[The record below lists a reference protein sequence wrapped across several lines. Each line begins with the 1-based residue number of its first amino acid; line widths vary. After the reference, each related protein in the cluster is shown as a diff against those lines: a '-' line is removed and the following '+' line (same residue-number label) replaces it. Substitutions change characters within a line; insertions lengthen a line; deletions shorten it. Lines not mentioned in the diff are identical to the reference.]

1 MAVEET
7 VFISHPFKCLLT
19 KCLQR
24 CMQSLCQGAYSWVAD
39 GLYRE
44 TMCRIVAHYSVELV
58 QKEWHT
64 VGPMAH
70 TESFIEV
77 AYHA

>member
-1 MAVEET
+1 MYAVF
-7 VFISHPFKCLLT
+7 VS
-19 KCLQR
+19 
-24 CMQSLCQGAYSWVAD
+24 GAYSWVAD

-70 TESFIEV
+70 AESFIEV